1 MLALASIRGD
11 IANYVQALFEVY
23 IVLLLIYLV
32 VNMVL
37 AFGARPPYSRAFD
50 LLMGFLR
57 EISEPYLQLFRRFIR
72 PLGAIDLSPILAII
86 VLIVLERIIPS
97 LIAG

>member
-1 MLALASIRGD
+1 MLAIASVRGD

-23 IVLLLIYLV
+23 IVILLIYLV

-37 AFGARPPYSRAFD
+37 SFGARPPYMRWFD
-50 LLMGFLR
+50 VVMAFLR
-57 EISEPYLQLFRRFIR
+57 DVSEPYLRLFRKFIR
-72 PLGAIDLSPILAII
+72 PFGAIDLSPILAII
-86 VLIVLERIIPS
+86 VLIVLERIIPG